1 MAKGQVKQKK
11 TEENLQKFMKCL
23 EEGLTRESACG
34 MIWISRSTMY
44 YRAADDKD
52 FLTNMEKAEDFW
64 MWLVEKSKKQKI
76 DEGYRPAIERELKS
90 KRRKVYGD
98 KVENTNINLDKDV
111 SNMTDEEL
119 TTFIQNNS

>member
-1 MAKGQVKQKK
+1 
-11 TEENLQKFMKCL
+11 
-23 EEGLTRESACG
+23 
-34 MIWISRSTMY
+34 MY

-98 KVENTNINLDKDV
+98 KVENTNINLDNDV

>member
-1 MAKGQVKQKK
+1 
-11 TEENLQKFMKCL
+11 
-23 EEGLTRESACG
+23 
-34 MIWISRSTMY
+34 MY